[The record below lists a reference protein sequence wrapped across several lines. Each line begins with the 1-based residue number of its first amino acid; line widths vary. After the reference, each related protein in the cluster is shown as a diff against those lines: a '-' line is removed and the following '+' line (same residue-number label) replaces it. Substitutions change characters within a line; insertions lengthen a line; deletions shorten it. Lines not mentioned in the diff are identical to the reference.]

1 MLVYEVVFYLYNN
14 LIHVALFCFGCIWR
28 ETGKLKVHSIVE
40 ILLPDFTFP

>member
-1 MLVYEVVFYLYNN
+1 MLVYKVVCG
-14 LIHVALFCFGCIWR
+14 LIHFAILCFGHNWR

>member
-1 MLVYEVVFYLYNN
+1 MLVSEDVFYLLNN
-14 LIHVALFCFGCIWR
+14 LIHVALYCFGRNWR

>member
-1 MLVYEVVFYLYNN
+1 MLVYGVVFD
-14 LIHVALFCFGCIWR
+14 LIHVAIYCFGHNWR